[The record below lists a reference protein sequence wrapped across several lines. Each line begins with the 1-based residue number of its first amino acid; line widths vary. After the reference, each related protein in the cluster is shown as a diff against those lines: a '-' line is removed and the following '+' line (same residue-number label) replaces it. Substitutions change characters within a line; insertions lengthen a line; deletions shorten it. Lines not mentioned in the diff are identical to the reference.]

1 MKIMKIMNEK
11 ELLSA
16 HFKELLE
23 RAKGEQD
30 AETCI
35 SYTECALKV
44 FVVMNQIDESND
56 FSATSLLGS

>member
-1 MKIMKIMNEK
+1 MPKD
-11 ELLSA
+11 LLIA

-23 RAKGEQD
+23 RAKAEEN

-44 FVVMNQIDESND
+44 FVVMNQIDESED
-56 FSATSLLGS
+56 FPTSLLGS